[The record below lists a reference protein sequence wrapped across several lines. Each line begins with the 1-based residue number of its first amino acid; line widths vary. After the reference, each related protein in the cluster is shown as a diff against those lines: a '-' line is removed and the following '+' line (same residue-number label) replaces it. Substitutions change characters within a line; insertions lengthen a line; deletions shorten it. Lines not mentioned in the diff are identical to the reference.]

1 MDMFELEE
9 LKQMRQGLV
18 LTVKEVLVKI
28 AERELRGDLSLT
40 GNYMAQAEMIVKA
53 IEDSK

>member
-1 MDMFELEE
+1 MDMLELEE

-18 LTVKEVLVKI
+18 LTVKEVLIKI
-28 AERELRGDLSLT
+28 AERELKGDMSLT